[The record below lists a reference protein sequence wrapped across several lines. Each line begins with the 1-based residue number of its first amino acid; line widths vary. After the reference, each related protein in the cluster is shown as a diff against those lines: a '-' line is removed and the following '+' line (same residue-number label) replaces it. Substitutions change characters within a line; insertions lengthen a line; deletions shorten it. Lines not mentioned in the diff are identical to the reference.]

1 MKKKRQITLA
11 ILILLLIAFLAA
23 GCKPQQ
29 LITEKVVTV
38 EDSTTI
44 ARLTEEVAKRD
55 KTIEVL
61 TSDLERTREENIL
74 LRSESSSH
82 QIDYDTDGQINPE
95 TGEYPKKGETIT
107 HSKYE
112 YDRIITENETLKK
125 EHRREVETLEDKISI
140 LDLTV
145 ASLKKENSELLTK
158 QVVKFY
164 LKSFFYGIIA
174 GATLLLLLVLFLKR

>member
-1 MKKKRQITLA
+1 MKKKRQTTLA

-82 QIDYDTDGQINPE
+82 RIEYDTDGQVNPE

-107 HSKYE
+107 HSKHE
-112 YDRIITENETLKK
+112 YDRVITENETLKK
-125 EHRREVETLEDKISI
+125 EYRREVETLQDEITN
-140 LDLTV
+140 LNLTV
-145 ASLKKENSELLTK
+145 ETLRQENSQLQTK
-158 QVVKFY
+158 EVVKFH
-164 LKSFFYGIIA
+164 LKSFLYGIIA
-174 GATLLLLLVLFLKR
+174 GAALLALLVFFIKR

>member
-1 MKKKRQITLA
+1 MKKKRQTALA
-11 ILILLLIAFLAA
+11 ILILLLIALLAA

-112 YDRIITENETLKK
+112 YDRVITENETLKK
-125 EHRREVETLEDKISI
+125 EHRREVEMLENKITN
-140 LDLTV
+140 LNVTV
-145 ASLKKENSELLTK
+145 ESLKQENSQLQNK
-158 QVVKFY
+158 QAVKFHF
-164 LKSFFYGIIA
+164 KSFLYGIIA